1 MILEEL
7 ITEFHSLSDDDA
19 MRLIMSIRANRR
31 VSKRPV
37 ATKTADKKPKQ
48 TSLDINSIS
57 PQMATLLLQKLRGGA

>member
-37 ATKTADKKPKQ
+37 ATKTVDKKPKQ

-57 PQMATLLLQKLRGGA
+57 PQNSSI